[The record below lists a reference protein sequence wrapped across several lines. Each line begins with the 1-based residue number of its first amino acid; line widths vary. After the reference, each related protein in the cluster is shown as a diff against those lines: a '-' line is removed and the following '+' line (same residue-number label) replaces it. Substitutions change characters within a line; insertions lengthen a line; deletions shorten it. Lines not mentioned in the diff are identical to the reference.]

1 MSNKETPSSEEEITT
16 CRLVASDDDLILNNN
31 VIVEF
36 RAEGYEEIEV
46 KKSSEVDKSKQIRL
60 NEDTLFEFDCLVE
73 DEYLCLKL
81 NEIDALSPYIY
92 IKKIELK
99 ELQKDVHKMFKAL
112 DTLEDVKQHID
123 KLFKNGKIKLRQERK
138 EEIFFDIKAYYISEE
153 VEFSIKA
160 EREMTDNKDNML
172 LKLYEI
178 QKQLMKEKNKKK
190 IKKSINEIIAL
201 EGNILKK
208 NIKNKIFDLYL
219 FIY

>member
-1 MSNKETPSSEEEITT
+1 MSNKDSTPSEEEIITYKLIT
-16 CRLVASDDDLILNNN
+16 SDDDAILNNN
-31 VIVEF
+31 VIVES

-123 KLFKNGKIKLRQERK
+123 KLFKNGKIKLRQERN

-178 QKQLMKEKNKKK
+178 QKQIIKKK
-190 IKKSINEIIAL
+190 KK
-201 EGNILKK
+201 KK
-208 NIKNKIFDLYL
+208 
-219 FIY
+219 

>member
-1 MSNKETPSSEEEITT
+1 
-16 CRLVASDDDLILNNN
+16 
-31 VIVEF
+31 
-36 RAEGYEEIEV
+36 
-46 KKSSEVDKSKQIRL
+46 
-60 NEDTLFEFDCLVE
+60 
-73 DEYLCLKL
+73 
-81 NEIDALSPYIY
+81 
-92 IKKIELK
+92 
-99 ELQKDVHKMFKAL
+99 MFKAL

-190 IKKSINEIIAL
+190 
-201 EGNILKK
+201 
-208 NIKNKIFDLYL
+208 
-219 FIY
+219 

>member
-1 MSNKETPSSEEEITT
+1 MSNKDSTPSEEEIITYKLIT
-16 CRLVASDDDLILNNN
+16 SNDDLILNNN
-31 VIVEF
+31 VIVES

-112 DTLEDVKQHID
+112 DTLKDVKEHID
-123 KLFKNGKIKLRQERK
+123 KLFKNGKIKLRQERN

-190 IKKSINEIIAL
+190 L
-201 EGNILKK
+201 
-208 NIKNKIFDLYL
+208 IFQ
-219 FIY
+219 

>member
-16 CRLVASDDDLILNNN
+16 CRLVASDDDLILKNN

-112 DTLEDVKQHID
+112 DTLKDVKQHID

-190 IKKSINEIIAL
+190 
-201 EGNILKK
+201 
-208 NIKNKIFDLYL
+208 
-219 FIY
+219 

>member
-1 MSNKETPSSEEEITT
+1 MSNKETPPSEEEIITYKLIT
-16 CRLVASDDDLILNNN
+16 SDDDDAILNNN
-31 VIVEF
+31 VIVEK

-60 NEDTLFEFDCLVE
+60 NEDTLFEFDCIVE

-123 KLFKNGKIKLRQERK
+123 KLFKNGKIKLSR
-138 EEIFFDIKAYYISEE
+138 EIYSLHLIFRYKLI
-153 VEFSIKA
+153 
-160 EREMTDNKDNML
+160 ML
-172 LKLYEI
+172 
-178 QKQLMKEKNKKK
+178 
-190 IKKSINEIIAL
+190 EIIM
-201 EGNILKK
+201 
-208 NIKNKIFDLYL
+208 IKVIIVCIIQTAIFITPAE
-219 FIY
+219 F

>member
-1 MSNKETPSSEEEITT
+1 MSNKDSTPSEEEIITYKLIT
-16 CRLVASDDDLILNNN
+16 SDDDHILNNN
-31 VIVEF
+31 VIVES

-123 KLFKNGKIKLRQERK
+123 KLFKNGKIKLRQERN

-190 IKKSINEIIAL
+190 L
-201 EGNILKK
+201 
-208 NIKNKIFDLYL
+208 IFQ
-219 FIY
+219 